1 MVVIWD
7 LEIETGHPG
16 ERDPQPTLKLELLYP
31 LVPPSLVM
39 G

>member
-16 ERDPQPTLKLELLYP
+16 ETDPQRTLTLELLYP
-31 LVPPSLVM
+31 LIPPSLVM